1 MKEAIISCACI
12 RARAQRIRARMQR
25 IRARTNGIL
34 MANAPGH
41 VCISMYEGKSTCHQQ
56 GAVVSTCMQGEIAS
70 RFTRGS
76 RPAIRGH
83 QWSSVVISGHPRSS
97 VVIRGHQWESRP
109 AWRATRSVRCTR
121 HSRVWQS
128 AVACAAAC
136 RRRDPPSACRKSR
149 VRRPR
154 RDGSKSSGPDE
165 GRNHRSS
172 EVIRGHQRSSEVIRG
187 QSRSSEVISG
197 HQRSSAVIRGHPR
210 SSEVI
215 RGNQCTRMEIRHG
228 IGRKLT

>member
-1 MKEAIISCACI
+1 MF
-12 RARAQRIRARMQR
+12 
-25 IRARTNGIL
+25 
-34 MANAPGH
+34 
-41 VCISMYEGKSTCHQQ
+41 
-56 GAVVSTCMQGEIAS
+56 AS
-70 RFTRGS
+70 RCTRGS

-83 QWSSVVISGHPRSS
+83 QWSSAVTRGHQLSSAVISGH
-97 VVIRGHQWESRP
+97 QWENRP

-136 RRRDPPSACRKSR
+136 RRRDQPSACHKSR

-172 EVIRGHQRSSEVIRG
+172 EVVRGHQRPSEVIRGHQRSVEVIRG
-187 QSRSSEVISG
+187 HPRSSK
-197 HQRSSAVIRGHPR
+197 VIRGHPR

-215 RGNQCTRMEIRHG
+215 SGPGWRYATGSAEVIRGNQR
-228 IGRKLT
+228 

>member
-1 MKEAIISCACI
+1 MF
-12 RARAQRIRARMQR
+12 
-25 IRARTNGIL
+25 
-34 MANAPGH
+34 
-41 VCISMYEGKSTCHQQ
+41 
-56 GAVVSTCMQGEIAS
+56 AS
-70 RFTRGS
+70 RCTRGS

-83 QWSSVVISGHPRSS
+83 QWSSVVIRGHQLSS
-97 VVIRGHQWESRP
+97 AVIRGHQWENRP

-136 RRRDPPSACRKSR
+136 RRRDQPSACRKSR

-154 RDGSKSSGPDE
+154 GDGSKSSGPDE

-215 RGNQCTRMEIRHG
+215 RGHQCTRMEIRHG
-228 IGRKLT
+228 IGRGNQR